1 MIKNKK
7 ILKVLLPI
15 FVFLILMLFIIIYFN
30 PIIITDNVT
39 KDSKIRLKLSR
50 RFNKCSINATIYGK
64 KLIDEIKNDIKKD
77 KYIGNKDITYSK
89 NYTLSKTC
97 DKLYKNYKENSDKF
111 ILKGSSTMELE
122 YGNKYDE
129 QGYISKKS
137 VIKIND
143 IDQNKLGKQLIVYK
157 EKNDLFNK
165 YLFRQINIVDKTKP
179 IITLNGKNEITIYIN
194 DKYNEPGASA
204 TDNYDGDITDKI
216 VISGNVDNTKE
227 GSTIINY
234 KVEDSSGNVSE
245 IERRVNVKKRPEI
258 KPVNTTYSAG
268 ITYVKGILIVN
279 KKYGLPKDYNPG
291 VNPEADAALKRMQ
304 TDAMNVGLSLKLVSG
319 FRSYNTQTNLYN
331 NYVKINGQAKA
342 DTFSAKPGHSEHQ
355 TGLAFDVGS
364 TKGVFA
370 YTNESKWLAKNC
382 HLYGFIIRYP
392 LGKTNIT
399 GYIYEPWHIRYL
411 GVDTATK
418 LKQSGLTLEEYLG
431 IN

>member
-64 KLIDEIKNDIKKD
+64 KLIDEIKNNIKKD

-111 ILKGSSTMELE
+111 ILKGSSAMELE

-245 IERRVNVKKRPEI
+245 IERTVNVKK
-258 KPVNTTYSAG
+258 
-268 ITYVKGILIVN
+268 
-279 KKYGLPKDYNPG
+279 
-291 VNPEADAALKRMQ
+291 
-304 TDAMNVGLSLKLVSG
+304 
-319 FRSYNTQTNLYN
+319 
-331 NYVKINGQAKA
+331 GQK
-342 DTFSAKPGHSEHQ
+342 
-355 TGLAFDVGS
+355 
-364 TKGVFA
+364 
-370 YTNESKWLAKNC
+370 
-382 HLYGFIIRYP
+382 
-392 LGKTNIT
+392 
-399 GYIYEPWHIRYL
+399 
-411 GVDTATK
+411 
-418 LKQSGLTLEEYLG
+418 
-431 IN
+431 